1 VSAVL
6 VERADGYA
14 VVTLNRPDVRNAID
28 EEVLTG
34 LRKAFAELDADPET
48 GAIVL
53 TGADPAFC
61 AGLDLRKLGS
71 GTQKLGIGSRED
83 IEASVGPWGRPLLT
97 PVIGAINGATV
108 TGGLEIALNCDILIA
123 SERARFAD
131 THARVGV
138 MPGWRLTTLLPEAV
152 GRGLARRMSLTGDF
166 LTAEQA
172 LRAGLVTQVVPHAE
186 LLPAARTVAATIAAN
201 DRTSVRTLLGSYH
214 RVDDALLTAADE
226 VEFTTSRTWAGR
238 EIAPEEVE
246 RRRQA
251 ITDRGRAQNATPSS
265 PTG

>member
-1 VSAVL
+1 MSAVL

-28 EEVLTG
+28 EELLTG
-34 LRKAFAELDADPET
+34 LRTAFAELDADPEI

-61 AGLDLRKLGS
+61 AGLDLRKLGA
-71 GTQKLGIGSRED
+71 GQQKLGIGTRD
-83 IEASVGPWGRPLLT
+83 DVEASVGPWGRPLST
-97 PVIGAINGATV
+97 VVIGAINGATV

-123 SERARFAD
+123 SEKARFAD

-172 LRAGLVTQVVPHAE
+172 LRAGLVTEVVPHAE
-186 LLPAARTVAATIAAN
+186 LLPTARRVAETVAAN
-201 DRTSVRTLLGSYH
+201 DRTSVRTLLDSYH
-214 RVDDALLTAADE
+214 RIDDALLTPADA
-226 VEFTTSRTWAGR
+226 VEFRTSRTWSGR
-238 EIAPEEVE
+238 EIEPAEVE

-251 ITDRGRAQNATPSS
+251 IIERGRAQNST
-265 PTG
+265 TV